1 MAADNQELSQQEDY
15 EIDISEL
22 FARILS
28 SWKLVTFFTVLFGA
42 GALLI
47 TFFFITPTY
56 QAKSTIYVL
65 SRKDSA
71 LNISDLQIGASLTQ
85 DYVQVF
91 NMWEVHEEVLTK
103 LDLPYTYEQISQM
116 VNVSNV
122 NNTRM
127 LEIAVTSTDPQEAA
141 DIANEYAAVSCDF
154 IADTMSTDKPNVVSA
169 ALVPTKPIAPS
180 KSRNTIIGALVGM
193 MISIA
198 IVVIRMLRD
207 DKIKTADD
215 VRKYANLTTLAII
228 PLDDISSRGSSS
240 DDNSD
245 DNSDSSK

>member
-1 MAADNQELSQQEDY
+1 MAADNPEFTQQQEDY

-28 SWKLVTFFTVLFGA
+28 SWKLVTFLTVSCGIVALLVTVL
-42 GALLI
+42 
-47 TFFFITPTY
+47 FITPTY
-56 QAKSTIYVL
+56 EAKSTIYVL

-91 NMWEVHEEVLTK
+91 KMWEVHEEVLSN
-103 LDLPYTYEQISQM
+103 LDLPYTYEQISKM
-116 VNVSNV
+116 LNVTNIT
-122 NNTRM
+122 NTRM
-127 LEIAVTSTDPQEAA
+127 LDITVTSPDPQEAA

-169 ALVPTKPIAPS
+169 ALVPTKPVAPS
-180 KSRNTIIGALVGM
+180 KARNTIIGCLVGLL
-193 MISIA
+193 IGVG

-207 DKIKTADD
+207 DKIRTAEDI
-215 VRKYANLTTLAII
+215 RKYANLSTLAII
-228 PLDDISSRGSSS
+228 PLDDFENRKS
-240 DDNSD
+240 DEN
-245 DNSDSSK
+245 